1 MKTTSLCPECLC
13 KIEAEVIE
21 ENGRVIMEKSC
32 PEHGDFKDIYWSD
45 AELYRRFMKFNSN
58 GRVLANPITKEKKGC
73 PYDCGICSNHK
84 SATILANVDVTN
96 RCNQHCPICFA
107 NADEQGYLYEPSKK
121 QIYRMMLTLRNE
133 KPAPC
138 SVIQF
143 SGGEP
148 TVRED
153 LPELIRMAKELG
165 FIQIQIAT
173 NGIRL
178 SNSVEYVK
186 KLKEAGLNTVYLQF
200 DGLTETPYIHARGYN
215 ALPKKLVVIEN
226 CRAAGLNSVTLVP
239 TLVKGVNDN
248 QVGSMI
254 DFCVKNR
261 DVVCSLNVQP
271 VSFTGR
277 IDKSELEKRRIT
289 IPDFLALVE
298 EQTDGQIAKKD
309 FYPIP
314 CVGSISHF
322 IEVWKGNIVPFPSCH
337 PACGAATFV
346 FIDDGRLI
354 PLTRFIDIDGI
365 LELTE
370 ECAAEISKN
379 GKLGKVSAVTKFS
392 KKFPRL
398 VDYEAMPKSSIIP
411 KLVIKILKD
420 GSREALAELF
430 ENTLFIGCMHFQD
443 LYNFDCDRVSKCVIH
458 YATPDGRVIPFCT
471 YNTIHRK
478 EVERK
483 FAMPLQTLRV
493 AQKGV

>member
-1 MKTTSLCPECLC
+1 MKTNSLCPECLRR
-13 KIEAEVIE
+13 IEAHVVEK
-21 ENGRVIMEKSC
+21 NGKIIMKKSC
-32 PEHGDFKDIYWSD
+32 PEHGKFKDIYWSD
-45 AELYRRFMKFNSN
+45 SQLYRRFMKFNGSSAA
-58 GRVLANPITKEKKGC
+58 LENPITRKKKGC
-73 PYDCGICSNHK
+73 PYDCGICSEHK
-84 SATILANVDVTN
+84 SQTILANIDVTN

-107 NADEQGYLYEPSKK
+107 NADEQGYLYEPSKE

-138 SVIQF
+138 QVLQL

-165 FIQIQIAT
+165 FTQIQIAT

-178 SNSVEYVK
+178 ANSVEYVK

-215 ALPKKLVVIEN
+215 ALPRKLAVIEN

-239 TLVKGVNDN
+239 TLVKGINDD
-248 QVGSMI
+248 QIGSMI

-261 DVVCSLNVQP
+261 DVVRSLNVQP

-298 EQTDGQIAKKD
+298 VQTDGAIAKED

-322 IEVWKGNIVPFPSCH
+322 IEAWKGKVIPFPSCH

-346 FIDDGRLI
+346 FIDGEKLV
-354 PLTRFIDIDGI
+354 PLTRFIDMEGI

-370 ECAAEISKN
+370 ESAKEVRKN
-379 GKLGKVSAVTKFS
+379 GKLGKVSAITKFS
-392 KKFPRL
+392 KRFL
-398 VDYEAMPKSSIIP
+398 SFVDYKAMPKSSTIP
-411 KLVIKILKD
+411 KLVINIFKK
-420 GSREALAELF
+420 GSRQALVKLF
-430 ENTLFIGCMHFQD
+430 ENTLFLGCMHFQD
-443 LYNFDCDRVSKCVIH
+443 LYNFDCDRVSRCVIH
-458 YATPDGRVIPFCT
+458 YATPDGRIIPFCT
-471 YNTIHRK
+471 YNTIHRR

-483 FAMPLQTLRV
+483 FARPLQTLKV
-493 AQKGV
+493 KGA